1 MTHSKKYLSL
11 SIILGTTLAITGCI
25 VAPPN
30 QNQNNQYQPA
40 TNANNS
46 YNNQNPTPVDVSDIN
61 NSSASYA
68 EQQLQARG
76 FYQTRSTPPS
86 SAGFSNG
93 WWLNSGTRQCF
104 QLETADGKVMTL
116 SPRTSQDLPQFRC
129 N

>member
-1 MTHSKKYLSL
+1 MPHFKKYLSL
-11 SIILGTTLAITGCI
+11 SIILGTSLAITGCI
-25 VAPPN
+25 VSPPN

-46 YNNQNPTPVDVSDIN
+46 YNNQNSTPVDVSDIN

-76 FYQTRSTPPS
+76 FSQTRSTPAS
-86 SAGFSNG
+86 SEGFSNS
-93 WWLNSGTRQCF
+93 WWLNSKTKQCF
-104 QLETADGKVMTL
+104 QLETANGKVMTL
-116 SPRTSQDLPQFRC
+116 NPRTSQDLPQFRC